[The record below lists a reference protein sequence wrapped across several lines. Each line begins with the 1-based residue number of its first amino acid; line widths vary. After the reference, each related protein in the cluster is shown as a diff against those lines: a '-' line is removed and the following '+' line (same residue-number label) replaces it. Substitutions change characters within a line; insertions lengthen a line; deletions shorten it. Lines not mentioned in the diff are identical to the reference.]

1 MVAAATAVVVAAAVR
16 TAAEGDIQAAG
27 TMVARPA
34 ARTAVADHTLG
45 TAAEQVRRVV
55 RMPRRP
61 AADRN
66 PAIPGRGKEKA
77 TVRPLPR
84 VTVLRAGI
92 RSAERTAMKVETA
105 FTVRE
110 LANRTRK

>member
-1 MVAAATAVVVAAAVR
+1 MVAAATAVVVAAEVR

-27 TMVARPA
+27 TMAARPV

-45 TAAEQVRRVV
+45 MAEQVRRVAH
-55 RMPRRP
+55 MPRRP

-77 TVRPLPR
+77 IVRPLPR

-92 RSAERTAMKVETA
+92 RSTERTAMKVETA
-105 FTVRE
+105 FTARRP
-110 LANRTRK
+110 ANHTAK